1 MPMKACGRA
10 PVPLASGY
18 TQLDTID
25 GMCTVTFANQTN
37 ATFFLVTDVQ
47 SAGAAITEESAGRY
61 NQYASA
67 PTAVYTIQCNPART
81 WIEWQGTTV
90 GTNWYGFIISW

>member
-10 PVPLASGY
+10 PVLPASGY

-25 GMCTVTFANQTN
+25 GMCEVTFANQTN
-37 ATFFLVTDVQ
+37 AAFNLVTGVT
-47 SAGAAITEESAGRY
+47 SAGAAASEETAGRY
-61 NQYASA
+61 NQYSAA
-67 PTAVYTIQCNPART
+67 PTAVYTIRCNPAQT

-90 GTNWYGFIISW
+90 GTNWYGFLISW